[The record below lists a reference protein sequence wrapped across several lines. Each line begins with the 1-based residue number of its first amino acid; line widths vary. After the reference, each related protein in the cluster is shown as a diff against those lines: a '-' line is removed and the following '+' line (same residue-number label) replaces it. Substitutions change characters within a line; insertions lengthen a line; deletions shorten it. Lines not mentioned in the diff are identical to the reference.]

1 MRPEC
6 CPTCAADPKAAPQ
19 RYCVRGGTCY
29 CHHPECPAHPDYVP
43 PAMPE
48 NVHPLI
54 PWKEAA
60 T

>member
-6 CPTCAADPKAAPQ
+6 CVRCAADPKAAPG
-19 RYCVRGGTCY
+19 RYCLGVCL
-29 CHHPECPAHPDYVP
+29 CHHRECPAHPDYVP

-54 PWKEAA
+54 HWSQP
-60 T
+60 